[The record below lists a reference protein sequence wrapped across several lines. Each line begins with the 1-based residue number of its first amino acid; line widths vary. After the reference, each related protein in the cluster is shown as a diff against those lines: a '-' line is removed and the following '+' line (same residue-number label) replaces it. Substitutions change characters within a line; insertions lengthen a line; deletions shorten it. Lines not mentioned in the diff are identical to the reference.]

1 MTRLGCSRFK
11 AVQIMGAE
19 VLLMVSTSVAL
30 AALLGLLLAHYGE
43 TWLQNLILQG
53 S

>member
-1 MTRLGCSRFK
+1 
-11 AVQIMGAE
+11 MGAE

-30 AALLGLLLAHYGE
+30 AALFGFVLTQYGE
-43 TWLQNLILQG
+43 TWLQNLVLRG